1 MQQQRS
7 MARMVALVV
16 ALAALT
22 VAVWWVWLG
31 LDSGYEFDQATQ
43 TTSGPY
49 EAPQVIACV
58 VSLIVLAAAAS
69 WLLPVVPV
77 VVTMTV
83 AFAAAW
89 SINAATSDSSG
100 LWAVGA
106 ALVTV
111 GVAAGAT
118 VIALGTKA
126 VRRRYKR

>member
-7 MARMVALVV
+7 VTRMVALLV

-31 LDSGYEFDQATQ
+31 LDNGYKFDQATQ

-49 EAPQVIACV
+49 EAPQVIGCV
-58 VSLIVLAAAAS
+58 VSLIVLAAAAG

-83 AFAAAW
+83 AFGAAW
-89 SINAATSDSSG
+89 SVNAATSDASG

-118 VIALGTKA
+118 VIALGMKA
-126 VRRRYKR
+126 IRRRYKR